1 MLIYMSTDMLK
12 TRNVYKPLLFHVCI
26 VVSSSHVT
34 FGMMTADQMAQY
46 AHLQV
51 VSKNLY
57 SQDGQRKP
65 VPFGVLDHRMVG
77 FRSF

>member
-1 MLIYMSTDMLK
+1 
-12 TRNVYKPLLFHVCI
+12 
-26 VVSSSHVT
+26 
-34 FGMMTADQMAQY
+34 MMTADQMAQY

-77 FRSF
+77 FRSS